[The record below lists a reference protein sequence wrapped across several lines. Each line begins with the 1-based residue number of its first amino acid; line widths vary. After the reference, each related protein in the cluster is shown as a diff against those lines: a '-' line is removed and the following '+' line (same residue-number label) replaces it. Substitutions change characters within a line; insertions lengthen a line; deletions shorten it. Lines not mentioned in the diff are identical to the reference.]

1 MGRIIEYATS
11 FLEHG
16 GKDLGY
22 DELNMPKLKDFE
34 IVLSFH
40 IPIWEYNG
48 MEKSEYYGKNKK
60 GDTNE

>member
-1 MGRIIEYATS
+1 MARIIEYATS
-11 FLEHG
+11 FLEQG

-22 DELNMPKLKDFE
+22 DELNMPKIKDFE

-40 IPIWEYNG
+40 IPVWEYNG